1 MSIFNRLNNHST
13 AEVTDAKTFKTES
26 KFETFSRFRNDIRN
40 MTEDFKRFFRD
51 VYLEESEINIRANN
65 VDEISMQVFYA
76 RVTALWEALCRDRVE
91 NLKAEGKDH
100 HAQMIQSV
108 LNENSEL

>member
-1 MSIFNRLNNHST
+1 MSIFNRQNNHST

-26 KFETFSRFRNDIRN
+26 KFETFSRYRNDIRN
-40 MTEDFKRFFRD
+40 MTEDLKRFFRD
-51 VYLEESEINIRANN
+51 VFLEETEVNIRASN
-65 VDEISMQVFYA
+65 VNEISVKEYYA
-76 RVTALWEALCRDRVE
+76 KVTALWEAVCRDRVE

-108 LNENSEL
+108 LNEKSEH

>member
-1 MSIFNRLNNHST
+1 MNLFNTKHNNST

-26 KFETFSRFRNDIRN
+26 KFETFSRYRNDIRN

-51 VYLEESEINIRANN
+51 VYLEESEVNIRANN

-76 RVTALWEALCRDRVE
+76 NVTALWETLCRDRSE
-91 NLKAEGKDH
+91 NLKAEAKDF
-100 HAQMIQSV
+100 QTV
-108 LNENSEL
+108 FNKNSEH